1 MKMKLSKDDKFYEI
15 KLSTSNAENNE
26 SVEAAEIFEKKPKR
40 QRKKRTCYDYLQRQE
55 ETYRNDKIKSLI
67 DFDDKYISS
76 IKSLAVKK
84 ETKVNLTTRLLNGN
98 MLMFFETSIQSFVY
112 VMLMF
117 LCYQMKKFRKF
128 MTAMRS
134 KNVSCIKT

>member
-1 MKMKLSKDDKFYEI
+1 MKKI
-15 KLSTSNAENNE
+15 T
-26 SVEAAEIFEKKPKR
+26 KR
-40 QRKKRTCYDYLQRQE
+40 QKKKRTCYDYLQRQE

-84 ETKVNLTTRLLNGN
+84 ETKVNLTTRLLNGK
-98 MLMFFETSIQSFVY
+98 MLMFFKTSIQSFVY

-117 LCYQMKKFRKF
+117 LCFQMKTFRKF
-128 MTAMRS
+128 MKAMRS
-134 KNVSCIKT
+134 KNVSCIKTWQIQTVHLYFSFLFVISHVQLMKKHPRI

>member
-26 SVEAAEIFEKKPKR
+26 SVEAAEIFEKKTKR

-84 ETKVNLTTRLLNGN
+84 ETKVNLSTRLLNGN

-117 LCYQMKKFRKF
+117 L
-128 MTAMRS
+128 
-134 KNVSCIKT
+134 

>member
-1 MKMKLSKDDKFYEI
+1 MINFMKLSFQHQMQKKMNLQRQLKF
-15 KLSTSNAENNE
+15 L
-26 SVEAAEIFEKKPKR
+26 KKKTKR
-40 QRKKRTCYDYLQRQE
+40 QKKKRTCYDYLQRQE
-55 ETYRNDKIKSLI
+55 ETYRNDKIKSLV

-84 ETKVNLTTRLLNGN
+84 ETKVNLTTRLLNGK
-98 MLMFFETSIQSFVY
+98 MLMFFKTSIQSFVY

-117 LCYQMKKFRKF
+117 LCFQMKTFRKF
-128 MTAMRS
+128 MKAMRS